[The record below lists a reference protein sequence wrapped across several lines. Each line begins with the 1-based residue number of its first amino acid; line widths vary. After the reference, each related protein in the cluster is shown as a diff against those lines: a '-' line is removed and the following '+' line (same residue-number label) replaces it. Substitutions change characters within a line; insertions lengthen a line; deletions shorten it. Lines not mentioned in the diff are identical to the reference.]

1 MKELKRLKREI
12 TASAPDLSDN
22 IRNSVDWN
30 AVSANSAKTVGSTQ
44 NTQADIRENKN
55 TAHKNTA
62 GKTTKKPFF
71 KSFRFALIACGLI
84 LVIALPVVLSLTSKK
99 PDKVKPVFA
108 SYDVV
113 IDVNPNIVFN
123 VGEGDVVVSQSG
135 LNEDGVIF
143 LYNKNYVGSKIDVA
157 TESVCA
163 ELKKLGLVTDGSIVR
178 ISAFDHKTKEIKDK
192 TQSAIEKKMEEVLG
206 GCVTMLY
213 LSNEE
218 IDRIEDYY
226 ESNSVKENEK
236 KLIEEFCQK
245 VIALAQE
252 KISDINNVIESLK
265 PYAKTDGLV
274 ELSGEVISQ
283 INAFNSKYKSNR
295 YDPSKI
301 RNVEDVEEFI
311 EELED
316 EIEDLQDGI
325 EDAGEEF
332 SKGDYADL
340 FEELCELVKENIF
353 NSK

>member
-1 MKELKRLKREI
+1 MKELERIKREI
-12 TASAPDLSDN
+12 TESAPDLSDN
-22 IRNSVDWN
+22 IKKSVEWN
-30 AVSANSAKTVGSTQ
+30 AVSANSAKTVGVRQ
-44 NTQADIRENKN
+44 NTQADSGENKN

-62 GKTTKKPFF
+62 GKATKKPFF

-84 LVIALPVVLSLTSKK
+84 LVIALPIVLSLTAKK
-99 PDKVKPVFA
+99 PDNVKPVFA

-123 VGEGDVVVSQSG
+123 VGEGDVVVSQHG

-157 TESVCA
+157 TQAVCA
-163 ELKKLGLVTDGSIVR
+163 ELKKLGLITDGSVVR

-192 TQSAIEKKMEEVLG
+192 AQSAIEKKMEEVLG
-206 GCVTMLY
+206 GNVTMLY
-213 LSNEE
+213 LSNDE

-226 ESNSVKENEK
+226 EEHSVKENEK
-236 KLIEEFCQK
+236 KLIEEFCKK
-245 VIALAQE
+245 VIALANE
-252 KISDINNVIESLK
+252 KIADINAIIKSLT
-265 PYAKTDGLV
+265 PYAETDGAV
-274 ELSGEVISQ
+274 ELSDEVVTQ
-283 INAFNSKYKSNR
+283 ITAFNSKYKSNR
-295 YDPSKI
+295 YNPSKI
-301 RNVEDVEEFI
+301 RNGEDVEELI

-325 EDAGEEF
+325 KDAGEEF

>member
-1 MKELKRLKREI
+1 MKELERLKREI
-12 TASAPDLSDN
+12 TESAPELSDN

-30 AVSANSAKTVGSTQ
+30 AVSANSAKTVGVRQ

-62 GKTTKKPFF
+62 GKATKKPFF

-84 LVIALPVVLSLTSKK
+84 LVIALPVVLSLTTKK
-99 PDKVKPVFA
+99 PDNVKPVFA

-123 VGEGDVVVSQSG
+123 VGKGDVVVSQHG

-157 TESVCA
+157 TQAVCA
-163 ELKKLGLVTDGSIVR
+163 ELKKLGLITDGSVVR
-178 ISAFDHKTKEIKDK
+178 ISAFDHKTREIKDQ

-206 GCVTMLY
+206 GNVTMLY
-213 LSNEE
+213 LSDDE

-226 ESNSVKENEK
+226 EEHSVKENEK
-236 KLIEEFCQK
+236 KLIEEFCKK
-245 VIALAQE
+245 VIALANE
-252 KISDINNVIESLK
+252 KIADINNIIKSLT
-265 PYAKTDGLV
+265 PYAETDGSV
-274 ELSGEVISQ
+274 ELPDEVVSQ
-283 INAFNSKYKSNR
+283 ITAFNSKYKSNR
-295 YDPSKI
+295 YNPSKI
-301 RNVEDVEEFI
+301 RNGEDVEELI